1 LVQLSDIRFY
11 LAIATGTTAHRML
24 YLETPLNLPG
34 LNIGL
39 QLLGFYVLHSDHFCR
54 RSFTVSGGQ
63 RGRWRCKNGVITSS
77 TNSEEAA
84 MTDQKMQMEVP
95 TPVREFAEKSVD
107 QAEKAISAFM
117 ESASKSVVMVP
128 GPMTDVAKQA
138 LAITE
143 ANLRAS
149 FEHARKLIKAKDI
162 DEVMKL
168 QSEFLR
174 NQFGAATEQFKQM
187 TGVATSA
194 AKDISNEKPELI

>member
-1 LVQLSDIRFY
+1 
-11 LAIATGTTAHRML
+11 M
-24 YLETPLNLPG
+24 
-34 LNIGL
+34 
-39 QLLGFYVLHSDHFCR
+39 
-54 RSFTVSGGQ
+54 
-63 RGRWRCKNGVITSS
+63 
-77 TNSEEAA
+77 
-84 MTDQKMQMEVP
+84 MDQQMKMEVP
-95 TPVREFAEKSVD
+95 AQVREFAEKSVD
-107 QAEKAISAFM
+107 QAEKAISSFM
-117 ESASKSVVMVP
+117 ESASKSVVIVP

-143 ANLRAS
+143 ANLKAS

-187 TGVATSA
+187 AGVDTSA